1 MSIVLEEIIRG
12 ASGCKGIT
20 LIGLKNS
27 SGTMEELDSKV
38 GVRGHMQE
46 LRRVRSGITGEKDNM
61 IIMHVMDV
69 QWVLRREKV
78 CGWLV
83 CDIEPNLHPSDTC
96 AWFS

>member
-1 MSIVLEEIIRG
+1 MPIVLEEIIRG

-38 GVRGHMQE
+38 GTRGHMQE

-61 IIMHVMDV
+61 VIMHDVMDA

-78 CGWLV
+78 RGWLV
-83 CDIEPNLHPSDTC
+83 CSKG
-96 AWFS
+96 